1 MKDDQMQKLIKLCE
15 EQSETIKKQAEQIT
29 DLLILLQQ
37 KETELEEEI
46 KQYRALTDEEELML
60 ERKTND

>member
-15 EQSETIKKQAEQIT
+15 EQSETINKQAEQIT

-37 KETELEEEI
+37 KEAELEEEV
-46 KQYRALTDEEELML
+46 KQYRALKKELML

>member
-1 MKDDQMQKLIKLCE
+1 MKGNQMQKLIKLCE

-37 KETELEEEI
+37 KEAELEEEV
-46 KQYRALTDEEELML
+46 KQYRALKEELMP
-60 ERKTND
+60 ERKTNND

>member
-1 MKDDQMQKLIKLCE
+1 MKDNQMQKLIKLCE

-37 KETELEEEI
+37 KEAELEEEV
-46 KQYRALTDEEELML
+46 KQYRAL
-60 ERKTND
+60 KKN

>member
-15 EQSETIKKQAEQIT
+15 EQSKTINKQTEQIT

-37 KETELEEEI
+37 KEAELEEEV
-46 KQYRALTDEEELML
+46 KQYRALKEELML

>member
-15 EQSETIKKQAEQIT
+15 EQSKTINKQAEQIT

-37 KETELEEEI
+37 KEAELEEEV
-46 KQYRALTDEEELML
+46 KQYRALKEELML

>member
-1 MKDDQMQKLIKLCE
+1 MKSNQMQKLLQLCE
-15 EQSETIKKQAEQIT
+15 EQSNTINKQAEQIT

-37 KETELEEEI
+37 KEAELEEEI

-60 ERKTND
+60 ERNAND